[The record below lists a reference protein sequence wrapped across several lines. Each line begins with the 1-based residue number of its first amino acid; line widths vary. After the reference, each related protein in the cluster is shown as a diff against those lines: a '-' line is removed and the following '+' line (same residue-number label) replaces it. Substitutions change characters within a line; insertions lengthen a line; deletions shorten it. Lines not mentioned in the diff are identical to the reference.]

1 MAVEEYKIITKLF
14 GTENLEDI
22 EVYKANGGYQAL
34 DKALKMPQDE
44 VIQQVQDS
52 GLAGRGGAWFSTGMK
67 WSFMPKEPDGPSYLC
82 VNADE
87 SEPGTFKDRQ
97 LIENNPHQLLEGV
110 IIGSYAI
117 RASAAYIYVRGEMWE
132 EMEKLERCI
141 EQAREAGYVG
151 ENILGSGFSLEVY
164 THPGAGAYICGEET
178 GLMQS
183 LEGKRAEPRVKPP
196 FPAQRGIFARPTTI
210 NNVQTL
216 SYVPHIIN
224 HGADWFKEIGNSERY
239 PGSFIFCVSGHV
251 KNPGLFELELGK
263 WTMRQII
270 EDLAGGL
277 YDGRELKA
285 VIPGGASTSPMTPDE
300 IDIVMDPAN
309 FSIPGRGD
317 YQGMFG
323 TGGIIV
329 MDDTTCMVD
338 ALLNL
343 LNFFGH
349 ESCGQCTPCREGCP
363 WTRDIVWRIEHG
375 QGRPDDLDTL
385 LEVADN
391 VAGFLSPR
399 YSTICLFGPAF
410 SYPIHGFVNTFRSEF
425 EAHIEQGGCPIHK
438 DKSIKLS
445 RLAG

>member
-1 MAVEEYKIITKLF
+1 MPVEEYKIITKLF
-14 GTENLEDI
+14 DVENLQDI
-22 EVYKANGGYQAL
+22 EVYKAHDGYKAL
-34 DKALKMPQDE
+34 EAALKMTPDE
-44 VIQQVQDS
+44 VTQTVQDS
-52 GLAGRGGAWFSTGMK
+52 ALAGRGGAWFSAGMK
-67 WSFMPKEPDGPSYLC
+67 WSFMPKEPTVPSYLC

-97 LIENNPHQLLEGV
+97 LLAKNPHQLLEGT
-110 IIGSYAI
+110 IIAAYAI
-117 RASAAYIYVRGEMWE
+117 RASVAYIYIRGEMWE
-132 EMEKLERCI
+132 EMVQMDRVI
-141 EQAREAGYVG
+141 AQARAAGYIG
-151 ENILGSGFSLEVY
+151 KNILGSGYDLEVY

-196 FPAQRGIFARPTTI
+196 FPAQKGIFGCPTTV

-224 HGADWFKEIGNSERY
+224 NGTDWFKNLGSEQY
-239 PGSFIFCVSGHV
+239 PGTFIFCVSGHV
-251 KNPGLFELELGK
+251 RNPGSFELEVGK
-263 WTMRQII
+263 ATMREII
-270 EDLAGGL
+270 DDLAGGL
-277 YDGRELKA
+277 YEGRELKA
-285 VIPGGASTSPMTPDE
+285 VIPGGASTSPMTPDQV
-300 IDIVMDPAN
+300 DIVMDPAN
-309 FSIPGRGD
+309 FLLPGRGEFK
-317 YQGMFG
+317 GMFG
-323 TGGIIV
+323 TGGVIV

-343 LNFFGH
+343 LNFFAH

-385 LEVADN
+385 LDVADK

-410 SYPIHGFVNTFRSEF
+410 SYPIHGFVQTFRSEF
-425 EAHIEQGGCPIHK
+425 EAHIEAGRCPLHQ
-438 DKSIKLS
+438 DKSIKVP
-445 RLAG
+445 G